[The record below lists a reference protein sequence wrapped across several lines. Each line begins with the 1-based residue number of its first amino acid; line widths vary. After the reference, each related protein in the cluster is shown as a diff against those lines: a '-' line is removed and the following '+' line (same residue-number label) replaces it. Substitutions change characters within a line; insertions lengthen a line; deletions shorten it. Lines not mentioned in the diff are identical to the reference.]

1 MKQKQQTKNKHSGP
15 SSRSDQCIMDK
26 QNRLKSTL
34 EGKINR
40 IETFIESANE
50 ETDSVEI
57 KVKLRSLIQL
67 QKNAEKLRNN
77 YYAIP
82 NVKDAELTALD
93 EDLHLLEVR
102 LESLENIKWKLKT
115 IISNE
120 DSSFAEPVDFLIV
133 DKITEFT
140 PSSSLDISNVEIPK
154 FLTGFGDTR
163 DDPVLYERDQ
173 AIEIFKETVE
183 FEKGRYI
190 VQLPF
195 RKSYNELFDNYPLAK
210 QRFQNLWRR
219 FGHDSELYQ
228 QYREIIRDYTEQG
241 IIEVKPEITDNK
253 LKRPVYYL
261 PHQAI
266 KKDGRLTSK
275 RRIVFDAGSHQNNEL
290 SLNDC
295 LWPGINLNPNLLDIL
310 INFRLNAIAFCSDIK
325 QAFLQICLADEHK
338 DAVRFLWSDD
348 EPCVHKRPKLQV
360 YRFNRVNFG
369 VSSSPFL
376 LAATI
381 RHHIERYKHEFP
393 DTVELLDRNFYVD
406 DLISGGNEF
415 DEALQTSRRAKN
427 IMEAAGMDLRKWI
440 TNDANLMEQWKK
452 ENFNVHPVHE
462 TVSLGANGTKVLG
475 LSWNTNEDYLTTDT
489 KSLLEFVSLDKN
501 TKRFILQAVGKIFDP
516 LGLISP
522 FTVRMKCL
530 LQDLWKEEIQ
540 WDDPL
545 PTHIEKE
552 WKKWC
557 EELPHLRNLKI
568 PRLVL
573 DSTLLEDNV
582 ELHSFCD
589 ASKKAYGAAIYL
601 RTKSRNGISVKL
613 VTSKSRVLPLNCV
626 TLSRLELLGALVAAR
641 LASKV
646 KKIVNLER
654 SCLQYHWT
662 DSKIVLFWIKGNKT
676 RWKQFVA
683 NRVNEITSLTD
694 PHSWYHCAG
703 KENPADFLSRGLSAD
718 CLVSNSRWW
727 TDGEGI
733 VRVGGRLENASVPY
747 LHKHPAI
754 LPKGSKLS
762 KLYFNSLHTRL
773 FHVGPQGLLHAV
785 RQKFWP
791 LSGRSIARKTV
802 HQCVTCFKSR
812 LILSSQIMGNLPSE
826 RVNISSPFTIAGLDL
841 CGPFLVKYKNQRKR
855 TLNKVYICV
864 CICFSTKAIHLE
876 LLSDLTSD
884 ALIATLKRFTSRRAK
899 YFVSENIDWKF
910 IPPKSPH
917 FGGLW
922 EAGVKSVKHHLKR
935 AIGNLHFT
943 FEEFETFLI
952 QVEGILNSRPL
963 TPLSSDADNFDVLT
977 PGHFLIGRPITSIPE
992 PNLIDVN
999 ENRLSRREKITKV
1012 VQRTWKKWKS
1022 DYLNT
1027 LQARSKWITEKNDLM
1042 IGQMVLIKEDFLP
1055 INTWPLGRILEVYH
1069 GSDGKVRVVKVKT
1082 QSGEFKRAIS
1092 KIAVLPIDTK

>member
-1 MKQKQQTKNKHSGP
+1 MKQKQQTKNKHSG
-15 SSRSDQCIMDK
+15 SARARSDQCIMDK

-34 EGKINR
+34 EGKIR
-40 IETFIESANE
+40 RTETFIESADE

-57 KVKLRSLIQL
+57 KVKLRTVIAL
-67 QKNAEKLRNN
+67 QKNVEELCNN

-82 NVKDAELTALD
+82 NVKDAELTAVD

-102 LESLENIKWKLKT
+102 LESLE
-115 IISNE
+115 
-120 DSSFAEPVDFLIV
+120 
-133 DKITEFT
+133 
-140 PSSSLDISNVEIPK
+140 
-154 FLTGFGDTR
+154 
-163 DDPVLYERDQ
+163 
-173 AIEIFKETVE
+173 
-183 FEKGRYI
+183 
-190 VQLPF
+190 
-195 RKSYNELFDNYPLAK
+195 
-210 QRFQNLWRR
+210 
-219 FGHDSELYQ
+219 

-241 IIEVKPEITDNK
+241 IIEEVKTEITDNK

-266 KKDGRLTSK
+266 RKDGRLTSK
-275 RRIVFDAGSHQNNEL
+275 TRIVLDAGSHQNNEL

-310 INFRLNAIAFCSDIK
+310 INFRLNAIAFCSDII
-325 QAFLQICLADEHK
+325 QAFLQICLAEEHK

-381 RHHIERYKHEFP
+381 SHHIEKYKHEFP
-393 DTVELLDRNFYVD
+393 DTVEFLDKNFYVD
-406 DLISGGNEF
+406 DLISVGNEF
-415 DEALQTSRRAKN
+415 EEALQTSRRAKN

-501 TKRFILQAVGKIFDP
+501 TKRFILQVVVKIFDP

-530 LQDLWKEEIQ
+530 LQNLWKEEIQ

-573 DSTLLEDNV
+573 DSTLLEMIFNYN
-582 ELHSFCD
+582 CRNK
-589 ASKKAYGAAIYL
+589 SKKVGPLTVAEFKESEIKLIKHAQRSLFDKEEIP
-601 RTKSRNGISVKL
+601 SSIS
-613 VTSKSRVLPLNCV
+613 
-626 TLSRLELLGALVAAR
+626 
-641 LASKV
+641 
-646 KKIVNLER
+646 NL
-654 SCLQYHWT
+654 
-662 DSKIVLFWIKGNKT
+662 IP
-676 RWKQFVA
+676 FV
-683 NRVNEITSLTD
+683 
-694 PHSWYHCAG
+694 
-703 KENPADFLSRGLSAD
+703 
-718 CLVSNSRWW
+718 
-727 TDGEGI
+727 DGEGI

-773 FHVGPQGLLHAV
+773 FHVGLQGLLNAV

-812 LILSSQIMGNLPSE
+812 PILSSQIMGNLPSE
-826 RVNISSPFTIAGLDL
+826 R
-841 CGPFLVKYKNQRKR
+841 
-855 TLNKVYICV
+855 
-864 CICFSTKAIHLE
+864 AIHLE
-876 LLSDLTSD
+876 LLSDLTFD
-884 ALIATLKRFTSRRAK
+884 ALIATLKRFTSRRGKCSKIYTDNATNFVGANSILKKFRKSINFPDENLAK

-935 AIGNLHFT
+935 EIGNLHFT
-943 FEEFETFLI
+943 FEEFETIMI

-999 ENRLSRREKITKV
+999 ENRLSRWEKITKV

-1069 GSDGKVRVVKVKT
+1069 GSDGKVRVVSRLKLNQENLKELLVK
-1082 QSGEFKRAIS
+1082 
-1092 KIAVLPIDTK
+1092 

>member
-1 MKQKQQTKNKHSGP
+1 
-15 SSRSDQCIMDK
+15 
-26 QNRLKSTL
+26 
-34 EGKINR
+34 
-40 IETFIESANE
+40 
-50 ETDSVEI
+50 
-57 KVKLRSLIQL
+57 
-67 QKNAEKLRNN
+67 
-77 YYAIP
+77 
-82 NVKDAELTALD
+82 
-93 EDLHLLEVR
+93 
-102 LESLENIKWKLKT
+102 
-115 IISNE
+115 
-120 DSSFAEPVDFLIV
+120 
-133 DKITEFT
+133 
-140 PSSSLDISNVEIPK
+140 
-154 FLTGFGDTR
+154 
-163 DDPVLYERDQ
+163 
-173 AIEIFKETVE
+173 
-183 FEKGRYI
+183 
-190 VQLPF
+190 
-195 RKSYNELFDNYPLAK
+195 
-210 QRFQNLWRR
+210 
-219 FGHDSELYQ
+219 
-228 QYREIIRDYTEQG
+228 
-241 IIEVKPEITDNK
+241 
-253 LKRPVYYL
+253 
-261 PHQAI
+261 
-266 KKDGRLTSK
+266 
-275 RRIVFDAGSHQNNEL
+275 
-290 SLNDC
+290 
-295 LWPGINLNPNLLDIL
+295 
-310 INFRLNAIAFCSDIK
+310 
-325 QAFLQICLADEHK
+325 
-338 DAVRFLWSDD
+338 
-348 EPCVHKRPKLQV
+348 
-360 YRFNRVNFG
+360 
-369 VSSSPFL
+369 
-376 LAATI
+376 
-381 RHHIERYKHEFP
+381 
-393 DTVELLDRNFYVD
+393 
-406 DLISGGNEF
+406 
-415 DEALQTSRRAKN
+415 
-427 IMEAAGMDLRKWI
+427 
-440 TNDANLMEQWKK
+440 MEQWKK

-573 DSTLLEDNV
+573 DSTLLEDDV

-601 RTKSRNGISVKL
+601 RTKSRNEISVKL
-613 VTSKSRVLPLNCV
+613 VTSKNHVAPLNCL
-626 TLSRLELLGALVAAR
+626 TLPRLELLGALVAAR

-646 KKIVNLER
+646 KKIVNLKR

-662 DSKIVLFWIKGNKT
+662 DSKIVLFWIKGNKI

-703 KENPADFLSRGLSAD
+703 KENPADFPSRGLSAD

-727 TDGEGI
+727 TGAEFLSNSEFPKNFQQVVPELDYLTENEKETVVQERKKLLESDRSEETVLLNSDSSSILDELLELSNNYFKVINILSYIFRFNYNCRNKSKKVGPLTVAEFKESEIKLIKHAQRSLFDKKEIPSCISNLFPFVDGEGI
-733 VRVGGRLENASVPY
+733 VRVGGRLENATVPY

-762 KLYFNSLHTRL
+762 KLYFNSLHTRF
-773 FHVGPQGLLHAV
+773 FHVGPQGLLNAV

-791 LSGRSIARKTV
+791 LRGRSIARKTV
-802 HQCVTCFKSR
+802 HQCVICFRSR
-812 LILSSQIMGNLPSE
+812 PILSSQIMGNLPSE

-841 CGPFLVKYKNQRKR
+841 CGPFLVKYKNQRKG

-884 ALIATLKRFTSRRAK
+884 ALIATLKRFTSRRDKCSKIYTDKATNFVGANSILKKFHKSINFPDENLAK

-922 EAGVKSVKHHLKR
+922 EAGVKSVKHHHKR

-943 FEEFETFLI
+943 FEEFETIMI

-977 PGHFLIGRPITSIPE
+977 PGHLLIGRPITSIPE

-999 ENRLSRREKITKV
+999 ENRLSRWEKITKV
-1012 VQRTWKKWKS
+1012 VQRTWKKRKS

-1027 LQARSKWITEKNDLM
+1027 LQARSKWITEKM
-1042 IGQMVLIKEDFLP
+1042 I
-1055 INTWPLGRILEVYH
+1055 
-1069 GSDGKVRVVKVKT
+1069 
-1082 QSGEFKRAIS
+1082 
-1092 KIAVLPIDTK
+1092 

>member
-1 MKQKQQTKNKHSGP
+1 MKQKQQTKNKHSG
-15 SSRSDQCIMDK
+15 SARARSDQWTTDI

-57 KVKLRSLIQL
+57 KVKLRILIQL
-67 QKNAEKLRNN
+67 QKLLRNN

-82 NVKDAELTALD
+82 NVKDAELTA
-93 EDLHLLEVR
+93 
-102 LESLENIKWKLKT
+102 IFLKSALKGLG
-115 IISNE
+115 I
-120 DSSFAEPVDFLIV
+120 
-133 DKITEFT
+133 
-140 PSSSLDISNVEIPK
+140 
-154 FLTGFGDTR
+154 R
-163 DDPVLYERDQ
+163 DDPVLHERDQ

-183 FEKGRYI
+183 FEKSRYI

-195 RKSYNELFDNYPLAK
+195 RKSYNELSDNYPLAK

-241 IIEVKPEITDNK
+241 IIEEVKTEITDNK
-253 LKRPVYYL
+253 LKISVYYL

-266 KKDGRLTSK
+266 RKDGRLTSK
-275 RRIVFDAGSHQNNEL
+275 TRIVFDAGSHQNNEL

-325 QAFLQICLADEHK
+325 QVFFQICLADEHK
-338 DAVRFLWSDD
+338 DAVRFLWGDD
-348 EPCVHKRPKLQV
+348 EPCVHKRPKLQ
-360 YRFNRVNFG
+360 
-369 VSSSPFL
+369 
-376 LAATI
+376 
-381 RHHIERYKHEFP
+381 
-393 DTVELLDRNFYVD
+393 
-406 DLISGGNEF
+406 
-415 DEALQTSRRAKN
+415 
-427 IMEAAGMDLRKWI
+427 
-440 TNDANLMEQWKK
+440 
-452 ENFNVHPVHE
+452 
-462 TVSLGANGTKVLG
+462 
-475 LSWNTNEDYLTTDT
+475 
-489 KSLLEFVSLDKN
+489 
-501 TKRFILQAVGKIFDP
+501 
-516 LGLISP
+516 
-522 FTVRMKCL
+522 
-530 LQDLWKEEIQ
+530 
-540 WDDPL
+540 
-545 PTHIEKE
+545 
-552 WKKWC
+552 
-557 EELPHLRNLKI
+557 LPHLRNLKI

-573 DSTLLEDNV
+573 YSTLLEDDV

-613 VTSKSRVLPLNCV
+613 VTSKSRVEPLNCV
-626 TLSRLELLGALVAAR
+626 SLPRLELLGALGAAR

-646 KKIVNLER
+646 KKIVNLKR

-662 DSKIVLFWIKGNKT
+662 DSKIVLFWIKGYKT

-703 KENPADFLSRGLSAD
+703 KENPADFLSCGLSAD

-727 TDGEGI
+727 TGAEFLSDSEFPKNFQQVVPELDYLTKHEKETVVQERKKFLKLTEVKRLFNYNCRNKSKKVGPLTVAEFKESEIKLIKHTQRSLFDKKEIPSCISNLFPFVDGEGI
-733 VRVGGRLENASVPY
+733 VRVDGRLENASVPY

-773 FHVGPQGLLHAV
+773 FHVGPQGLLNAV

-791 LSGRSIARKTV
+791 LRGRSIARKTV

-812 LILSSQIMGNLPSE
+812 PILSSQILW
-826 RVNISSPFTIAGLDL
+826 D
-841 CGPFLVKYKNQRKR
+841 
-855 TLNKVYICV
+855 
-864 CICFSTKAIHLE
+864 IHLE

-884 ALIATLKRFTSRRAK
+884 ALIATLKRFTSRRGKCSKIYTDNATNFVGANSILKKFHKLINFPNENLAK

-943 FEEFETFLI
+943 FEEFETIMI

-963 TPLSSDADNFDVLT
+963 TLLSSDADNFDVLN

-999 ENRLSRREKITKV
+999 ENRLS
-1012 VQRTWKKWKS
+1012 
-1022 DYLNT
+1022 
-1027 LQARSKWITEKNDLM
+1027 
-1042 IGQMVLIKEDFLP
+1042 
-1055 INTWPLGRILEVYH
+1055 
-1069 GSDGKVRVVKVKT
+1069 
-1082 QSGEFKRAIS
+1082 
-1092 KIAVLPIDTK
+1092 